1 MLVLLKKYYGISLL
15 CLAAGLLLSTNIYVS
30 LMNIATVDTKAY
42 FEPAAV
48 KETKSTKP
56 VVYFG
61 VISRYPPRT
70 IYEGYQPVM
79 DYLSNNTPYEFRLKL
94 SNSYEETIQQLEMGE
109 VQLAFLGTYI
119 FLTSFQEYGLDCV
132 LKPISEQGEPYF
144 YGTIITREDS
154 GIEQPEDLD
163 GKTFAVTSQW
173 SFTANSVQNHLR
185 QKGIRPKSVDN
196 FKHHTTVLQKVLQG
210 EYDAGAVR
218 NIVAEKHIGS
228 GLRVIYRTPPFPGG
242 PISVRNDCDPEIVN
256 SVAAALLSVDVT
268 KEEYRLMVAD
278 WDPEFRYGF
287 IEASVEDYLKALLM
301 LE

>member
-1 MLVLLKKYYGISLL
+1 MI
-15 CLAAGLLLSTNIYVS
+15 LAACLLLSTNIYVS
-30 LMNIATVDTKAY
+30 LMNIATVETNAY
-42 FEPAAV
+42 FMPPA
-48 KETKSTKP
+48 ENESKSIKP

-61 VISRYPPRT
+61 VISRYPPKT

-79 DYLSNNTPYEFRLKL
+79 DYLSVNTPYEFRLKL
-94 SNSYEETIQQLEMGE
+94 SNSYEETIQQLVKGD

-119 FLTSFQEYGLDCV
+119 FLTSYEEYGLDCV
-132 LKPISEQGEPYF
+132 LKPISEYGEPYF
-144 YGTIITREDS
+144 HGTIITREDS
-154 GIEQPEDLD
+154 GIGQPADLG

-173 SFTANSVQNHLR
+173 SYTAISVQSYLR
-185 QKGIRPKSVDN
+185 QEGISPRSIDS

-218 NIVAEKHIGS
+218 NIVAEKHVGK
-228 GLRVIYRTPPFPGG
+228 GLRVVYRTPPFPGG
-242 PISVRNDCDPEIVN
+242 PISVLKDCDPKIVK

-268 KEEYRLMVAD
+268 KPKYRRMVEG

-287 IEASVEDYLKALLM
+287 TEASVEDYHQANLM